1 MENRPNPKAPT
12 SVDVEVSTSSNGK
25 LLTTLAKEGLWKGY
39 VWFLP
44 RSMQK
49 PALAFC
55 WMKKLRWWSSC
66 CHSFDLP
73 RDSSF
78 MLLKICPIWFESQTN
93 ELLVV
98 MVSVVVLRFSWELLP
113 CSLLVLEEMEPV
125 AVIVVTVA
133 VVIVSVIVE
142 VLAVVA
148 VVVVVAVV
156 AVAAAVLVNAVLVV
170 VLWVADVPVVV
181 MLMLAVL
188 MVLVVALVLVVVLV
202 TVLVPLVLLDVV
214 GSLGST

>member
-1 MENRPNPKAPT
+1 MAISKLILATQNLDPATAIGPSPVVEVSHT
-12 SVDVEVSTSSNGK
+12 SVDVEVS
-25 LLTTLAKEGLWKGY
+25 
-39 VWFLP
+39 
-44 RSMQK
+44 
-49 PALAFC
+49 
-55 WMKKLRWWSSC
+55 
-66 CHSFDLP
+66 
-73 RDSSF
+73 
-78 MLLKICPIWFESQTN
+78 TN

-113 CSLLVLEEMEPV
+113 CSLVLEEMEPV

-156 AVAAAVLVNAVLVV
+156 AVAAAVLVNAVLVA

-181 MLMLAVL
+181 TLMLAVL
-188 MVLVVALVLVVVLV
+188 MVLVVALLLVVLLV

-214 GSLGST
+214 GSCSNTKDVGIGTAALLSDCQFSVPWILVSSS

>member
-55 WMKKLRWWSSC
+55 CMKKLRWWSSC

-98 MVSVVVLRFSWELLP
+98 MVSVVVLRFSSWELLP
-113 CSLLVLEEMEPV
+113 CSLVLEEMEPV

-148 VVVVVAVV
+148 VV

-181 MLMLAVL
+181 MLTLAVL
-188 MVLVVALVLVVVLV
+188 MVLVALVLVVLLV

>member
-1 MENRPNPKAPT
+1 MAISKLILATQNLDPATAIGPSPVVEVSHT
-12 SVDVEVSTSSNGK
+12 SVDVEVS
-25 LLTTLAKEGLWKGY
+25 
-39 VWFLP
+39 
-44 RSMQK
+44 
-49 PALAFC
+49 
-55 WMKKLRWWSSC
+55 
-66 CHSFDLP
+66 
-73 RDSSF
+73 
-78 MLLKICPIWFESQTN
+78 TN

-98 MVSVVVLRFSWELLP
+98 MVSVVVLRFSLELLP

-181 MLMLAVL
+181 MLRLAVL

-214 GSLGST
+214 GSCSNTKDVGIGTAALLSDCQFSVPWILVSSS